1 MGCHPQP
8 ADCYNKFK
16 ADMYRPNI
24 FQSIQNAN
32 VIRINH
38 LDRLL
43 QRFGRSLKEFRVNVD
58 KYFTQRISYYDN
70 LADNDGQK
78 EKETNDKLNDD
89 QKSIVDTIQT
99 AVENRRDQQC
109 LFELTGSGGKTF
121 TVNTLIKRLIGNTKK
136 VIVCASTGMAATLL
150 ISGKTVHSA
159 FKVAPNR
166 PVPNY
171 SANSEQGQKI
181 AEADIIIWD
190 EVTMSHRKLIDSIE
204 QHCRDILPYDDP
216 MKYRPF
222 GGKVVLMSGD
232 WKQLL
237 PVVEGSTSPIE
248 HLRASFKY
256 SAHYDDFQKLHLT
269 RNMRIGDAE
278 ANYRKYTEKVGTGYY
293 ELNDDGEYVRKRF
306 VPIHK
311 NNHFV
316 EDAADLIEYIFPQ
329 ELLDDSE
336 QIDTLGGR
344 AILAAHN
351 ENVDRINTE
360 VLHRLQGESKI
371 YEAID
376 EPTVDCPY
384 TRCTA
389 QRTANQLEKL
399 FELFPLEKKK
409 SLAVNKLRILYY
421 LLWAIFLIATFINK
435 L

>member
-1 MGCHPQP
+1 
-8 ADCYNKFK
+8 
-16 ADMYRPNI
+16 
-24 FQSIQNAN
+24 
-32 VIRINH
+32 
-38 LDRLL
+38 
-43 QRFGRSLKEFRVNVD
+43 
-58 KYFTQRISYYDN
+58 
-70 LADNDGQK
+70 
-78 EKETNDKLNDD
+78 
-89 QKSIVDTIQT
+89 
-99 AVENRRDQQC
+99 
-109 LFELTGSGGKTF
+109 
-121 TVNTLIKRLIGNTKK
+121 
-136 VIVCASTGMAATLL
+136 MAATLL

-384 TRCTA
+384 TVPFLGPECFHH
-389 QRTANQLEKL
+389 RTPSGMSKHFLELKEGAMVMLLRNLDVDASLCNGTKL
-399 FELFPLEKKK
+399 IVVKMMDTGVLCKFVNRPTNGEKRIFIVPIYFKHVDKCGPTFSLNAASFP
-409 SLAVNKLRILYY
+409 SAS
-421 LLWAIFLIATFINK
+421 ATQCPSTRPK
-435 L
+435 VKP

>member
-1 MGCHPQP
+1 MRCHPQP

-16 ADMYRPNI
+16 TDMYRPN
-24 FQSIQNAN
+24 FQSIQNAK
-32 VIRINH
+32 VIGINH
-38 LDRLL
+38 LERLL
-43 QRFGRSLKEFRVNVD
+43 QRFGRSLKEFGVNVD

-70 LADNDGQK
+70 LADNDGEVDFEGMRK
-78 EKETNDKLNDD
+78 EGDEHYDKLNDD
-89 QKSIVDTIQT
+89 QKNIMDTIQT
-99 AVENRRDQQC
+99 AVENRRDAEQQC
-109 LFELTGSGGKTF
+109 LFELTGSGGTGKTF

-159 FKVAPNR
+159 FKVAPNQ

-181 AEADIIIWD
+181 AEADIIISD

-232 WKQLL
+232 WKQ
-237 PVVEGSTSPIE
+237 GATSPIE

-256 SAHYDDFQKLHLT
+256 STHYDDFQKLQLT

-278 ANYRKYTEKVGTGYY
+278 ANYREYTEKVGTGYC

-311 NNHFV
+311 DSHFV

-329 ELLDDSE
+329 ELLNDSE

-360 VLHRLQGESKI
+360 VHASFCLSPTNFDTRLHAHWVSTRFTI
-371 YEAID
+371 YKTWTWTWNVD
-376 EPTVDCPY
+376 EWS
-384 TRCTA
+384 
-389 QRTANQLEKL
+389 Q
-399 FELFPLEKKK
+399 ELVSPACGGRRWQSDL
-409 SLAVNKLRILYY
+409 LRIP
-421 LLWAIFLIATFINK
+421 F
-435 L
+435 